1 MGNQCPCFHP
11 NNKNAGHYALLEE
24 KDGTVINESN
34 YNKDVKSESNQNK
47 LTHNGGLMNGVNSF
61 GPPTLASNTM
71 GANSPMINNNN
82 IKSFDDDIAE
92 QMRLSQNNN
101 IEIYI
106 KNEGEIE
113 EKETFKKKVKLEDFT
128 ILKVNCLFTQ
138 NFIKFI
144 QGSRKRSI
152 WKGFSC

>member
-24 KDGTVINESN
+24 KNGTVISESNES
-34 YNKDVKSESNQNK
+34 KDLKSESNQNK
-47 LTHNGGLMNGVNSF
+47 LTHNGAILNGVNSF

-71 GANSPMINNNN
+71 GANSPMINNAN

-106 KNEGEIE
+106 KNEGETE
-113 EKETFKKKVKLEDFT
+113 DKETFKKKVKLDDFT
-128 ILKVNCLFTQ
+128 ILKVNRLFIV
-138 NFIKFI
+138 NLIKFI
-144 QGSRKRSI
+144 QGFRKRSI
-152 WKGFSC
+152 WKGFPC